1 LKLFFRW
8 DSKDSIDESVINTF
22 ITINYIEAVFNPQL
36 QFAINPKSRKDELNK
51 LQIFF
56 VAAVKIHIE
65 ILLDNKQ
72 KKDAS
77 SKVKGLD
84 YITNEVLFEAKSGHD
99 FGLNP
104 ANYV

>member
-1 LKLFFRW
+1 MKLFFRW
-8 DSKDSIDESVINTF
+8 DSKNSIDESIIKTS
-22 ITINYIEAVFNPQL
+22 ISINYVECVFNPQL

-51 LQIFF
+51 LHIFF

-77 SKVKGLD
+77 SKVKELD
-84 YITNEVLFEAKSGHD
+84 FMTNDVLFEAKSGQD

-104 ANYV
+104 TNYV